1 MIPENYLIFLQIIL
15 FMFITPGAPRVLIM
29 SQSLNYGF
37 GKSLWTAFGDI
48 SANSLQM
55 ILVLFGFAALIKLF
69 PDVVIYFKWSGIL
82 YLLYIAYGYIK
93 SESNINISNKVKQK
107 SIGALY
113 IDGFLIAFL
122 SPKATVFFATVFPT
136 FLIAGPN
143 YYEHFFILLLTYIS
157 LDFLTLA
164 IYSGIARAIASKLK
178 NNLSLVNYISAGAL
192 VIIAI
197 VIAIKV

>member
-1 MIPENYLIFLQIIL
+1 MPENYLIFLQIII

-37 GKSLWTAFGDI
+37 RKSLWTAFGDI

-55 ILVLFGFAALIKLF
+55 VLVLFGLAALLKLF
-69 PDVVIYFKWSGIL
+69 PDIVIYFKWSGIA
-82 YLLYIAYGYIK
+82 YLLYIAHGYIK
-93 SESNINISNKVKQK
+93 SKSNINISNEIKPK
-107 SIGALY
+107 SISTLY

-136 FLIAGPN
+136 FLVAGPN
-143 YYEHFFILLLTYIS
+143 YYEHFFILLITYIS

-164 IYSGIARAIASKLK
+164 IYSGIARVIADKLK
-178 NNLSLVNYISAGAL
+178 ANLSLINYISAGAL

-197 VIAIKV
+197 IIAVKV

>member
-1 MIPENYLIFLQIIL
+1 MPENYLIFLQIII

-37 GKSLWTAFGDI
+37 RKSLWTAFGDI

-55 ILVLFGFAALIKLF
+55 VLVLFGLAALLKLF
-69 PDVVIYFKWSGIL
+69 PDIVIYFKWSGIA

-93 SESNINISNKVKQK
+93 SKSNINISNEIKPK
-107 SIGALY
+107 SISTLY

-136 FLIAGPN
+136 FLVAGPN
-143 YYEHFFILLLTYIS
+143 YYEHFFILLITYIS

-164 IYSGIARAIASKLK
+164 IYSGIARAIANKLK
-178 NNLSLVNYISAGAL
+178 ANLNLINYISAGAL

-197 VIAIKV
+197 IIAVKV

>member
-1 MIPENYLIFLQIIL
+1 MPENYLIFLQIIL
-15 FMFITPGAPRVLIM
+15 FMFINPGAPRVLIM

-55 ILVLFGFAALIKLF
+55 VLVLFGLAALLKLF
-69 PDVVIYFKWSGIL
+69 PDIVIYFKWSGIA

-93 SESNINISNKVKQK
+93 SKSNINISNEIKPK
-107 SIGALY
+107 SISTLY

-136 FLIAGPN
+136 FLVAGPN
-143 YYEHFFILLLTYIS
+143 YYERFFILLITYIS

-164 IYSGIARAIASKLK
+164 IYSGIARAIANKLK
-178 NNLSLVNYISAGAL
+178 ANLNLINYISAGAL

-197 VIAIKV
+197 IIAVKV

>member
-1 MIPENYLIFLQIIL
+1 MPENYLIFLQIIL

-55 ILVLFGFAALIKLF
+55 VLVLFGLAALLKLF
-69 PDVVIYFKWSGIL
+69 PDIVIYFKWSGIA

-93 SESNINISNKVKQK
+93 SKSNINISNEIKPK
-107 SIGALY
+107 SISTLY

-136 FLIAGPN
+136 FLVAGPN
-143 YYEHFFILLLTYIS
+143 YYERFFILLITYIS

-164 IYSGIARAIASKLK
+164 IYSGIARAIANKLK
-178 NNLSLVNYISAGAL
+178 ANLNLINYISAGAL

-197 VIAIKV
+197 IIAVKV

>member
-1 MIPENYLIFLQIIL
+1 MPENYLIFLQIII

-37 GKSLWTAFGDI
+37 RKSLWTAFGDI

-55 ILVLFGFAALIKLF
+55 VLVLFGLAALLKLF
-69 PDVVIYFKWSGIL
+69 PDIVIYFKWSGIA

-93 SESNINISNKVKQK
+93 SKSNINISNEIKPK
-107 SIGALY
+107 SISTLY

-136 FLIAGPN
+136 FLVAGPN
-143 YYEHFFILLLTYIS
+143 YYERFFILLITYIS

-164 IYSGIARAIASKLK
+164 IYSGIARAIANKLK
-178 NNLSLVNYISAGAL
+178 ANLNLINYISAGAL

-197 VIAIKV
+197 IIAVKV

>member
-1 MIPENYLIFLQIIL
+1 MPENYLIFLQIIL

-37 GKSLWTAFGDI
+37 RKSLWTAFGDI
-48 SANSLQM
+48 SANRLQM
-55 ILVLFGFAALIKLF
+55 VLVLFGLAALLKLF
-69 PDVVIYFKWSGIL
+69 PDIVIYFKWSGIA

-93 SESNINISNKVKQK
+93 SKSNINISNEIKPK
-107 SIGALY
+107 SISTLY

-136 FLIAGPN
+136 FLVAGPN
-143 YYEHFFILLLTYIS
+143 YYEHFFILLITYIS

-164 IYSGIARAIASKLK
+164 IYSGIARVIADKLK
-178 NNLSLVNYISAGAL
+178 TNLSLINYISAGAL

-197 VIAIKV
+197 IIAVKV

>member
-1 MIPENYLIFLQIIL
+1 MPENYLIFLQIII

-55 ILVLFGFAALIKLF
+55 VLVLFGLAALLKLF
-69 PDVVIYFKWSGIL
+69 PDIVIYFKWSGIA

-93 SESNINISNKVKQK
+93 LKSNINISNEIKPK
-107 SIGALY
+107 SISTLY

-136 FLIAGPN
+136 FLVAGPN
-143 YYEHFFILLLTYIS
+143 YYEHFFILLITYIS

-164 IYSGIARAIASKLK
+164 IYSGIARVIADKLK
-178 NNLSLVNYISAGAL
+178 ANLNLINYISAGAL

-197 VIAIKV
+197 IIAVKV

>member
-1 MIPENYLIFLQIIL
+1 MPENYLIFLQIII

-37 GKSLWTAFGDI
+37 RKSLWTAFGDI

-55 ILVLFGFAALIKLF
+55 VLVLFGLAALLKLF
-69 PDVVIYFKWSGIL
+69 PDIVIYFKWSGIA

-93 SESNINISNKVKQK
+93 LKSNINISNEIKPK
-107 SIGALY
+107 SISTLY

-136 FLIAGPN
+136 FLVAGPN
-143 YYEHFFILLLTYIS
+143 YYEHFFILLITYIS

-164 IYSGIARAIASKLK
+164 IYSGIARAIANKLK
-178 NNLSLVNYISAGAL
+178 ANLNLINYISAGAL

-197 VIAIKV
+197 IIAVKV

>member
-1 MIPENYLIFLQIIL
+1 MPENYLIFLQIII

-37 GKSLWTAFGDI
+37 RKSLWTAFGDI

-55 ILVLFGFAALIKLF
+55 VLVLFGLAALLKLF
-69 PDVVIYFKWSGIL
+69 PDIVIYFKWSGIA

-93 SESNINISNKVKQK
+93 LKSNINISNEIKPK
-107 SIGALY
+107 SISTLY
-113 IDGFLIAFL
+113 MDGFLIAFL

-136 FLIAGPN
+136 FLVAGPN
-143 YYEHFFILLLTYIS
+143 YYEHFFILLITYIS

-164 IYSGIARAIASKLK
+164 IYSGIARVIADKLK
-178 NNLSLVNYISAGAL
+178 ANLSLINYISAGAL

-197 VIAIKV
+197 IIAVKV

>member
-1 MIPENYLIFLQIIL
+1 MPENYLIFLQIII

-55 ILVLFGFAALIKLF
+55 VLVLFGLAALLKLF
-69 PDVVIYFKWSGIL
+69 PDIVIYFKWSGIA

-93 SESNINISNKVKQK
+93 SKSNINISNEIKPK
-107 SIGALY
+107 SISTLY

-136 FLIAGPN
+136 FLVAGPN
-143 YYEHFFILLLTYIS
+143 YYEHFFILLITYIS

-164 IYSGIARAIASKLK
+164 IYSGIARVIADKLK
-178 NNLSLVNYISAGAL
+178 ANLSLINYISAGAL

-197 VIAIKV
+197 IIAVKV

>member
-1 MIPENYLIFLQIIL
+1 MPENYLIFLQIII

-37 GKSLWTAFGDI
+37 RKSLWTAFGDI

-55 ILVLFGFAALIKLF
+55 VLVLFGLAALLKLF
-69 PDVVIYFKWSGIL
+69 PDIVIYFKWSGIA

-93 SESNINISNKVKQK
+93 SKSNINISNEIKPK
-107 SIGALY
+107 SISTLY
-113 IDGFLIAFL
+113 MDGFLIAFL

-136 FLIAGPN
+136 FLVAGPN
-143 YYEHFFILLLTYIS
+143 YYERFFILLITYIS

-164 IYSGIARAIASKLK
+164 IYSGIARAIANKLK
-178 NNLSLVNYISAGAL
+178 ANLNLINYISAGAL

-197 VIAIKV
+197 IIAVKV

>member
-1 MIPENYLIFLQIIL
+1 MPENYLIFLQIII

-37 GKSLWTAFGDI
+37 RKSLWTAFGDI

-55 ILVLFGFAALIKLF
+55 VLVLFGLAALLKLF
-69 PDVVIYFKWSGIL
+69 PDIVIYFKWSGIA

-93 SESNINISNKVKQK
+93 LKSNINISNEIKPK
-107 SIGALY
+107 SISTLY

-136 FLIAGPN
+136 FLVAGPN
-143 YYEHFFILLLTYIS
+143 YYEHFFILLITYIS
-157 LDFLTLA
+157 LDFLKLA
-164 IYSGIARAIASKLK
+164 IYSGIARVIADKLK
-178 NNLSLVNYISAGAL
+178 ANLSLINYISAGAL

-197 VIAIKV
+197 IIAVKV

>member
-1 MIPENYLIFLQIIL
+1 MPENYLIFLQIIL

-55 ILVLFGFAALIKLF
+55 VLVLFGLAALLKLF
-69 PDVVIYFKWSGIL
+69 PDIVIYFKWSGIA

-93 SESNINISNKVKQK
+93 SKSNINISNEIKPK
-107 SIGALY
+107 SISTLY

-136 FLIAGPN
+136 FLVAGPN
-143 YYEHFFILLLTYIS
+143 YYEHFFILLITYIS

-164 IYSGIARAIASKLK
+164 IYSGIARAIANKLK
-178 NNLSLVNYISAGAL
+178 ANLNLINYISAGAL

-197 VIAIKV
+197 IIAVKV

>member
-1 MIPENYLIFLQIIL
+1 MPENYLIFLQIIL

-55 ILVLFGFAALIKLF
+55 VLVLFGLAALLKLF
-69 PDVVIYFKWSGIL
+69 PDIVIYFKWSGIA

-93 SESNINISNKVKQK
+93 LKSNINISNEIKPK
-107 SIGALY
+107 SISTLY

-136 FLIAGPN
+136 FLVAGPN
-143 YYEHFFILLLTYIS
+143 YYERFFILLITYIS

-164 IYSGIARAIASKLK
+164 IYSGIARAIANKLK
-178 NNLSLVNYISAGAL
+178 ANLNLINYISAGAL

-197 VIAIKV
+197 IIAVKV

>member
-1 MIPENYLIFLQIIL
+1 MPENYLIFLQIIL

-55 ILVLFGFAALIKLF
+55 VLVLFGLAALLKLF
-69 PDVVIYFKWSGIL
+69 PDIVIYFKWSGIA

-93 SESNINISNKVKQK
+93 SKSNINISNEIKPK
-107 SIGALY
+107 SISTLY
-113 IDGFLIAFL
+113 IDGFFIAFL

-136 FLIAGPN
+136 FLVAGPN
-143 YYEHFFILLLTYIS
+143 YYEHFFILLITYIS

-164 IYSGIARAIASKLK
+164 IYSGIARAIANKLK
-178 NNLSLVNYISAGAL
+178 ANLNLINYISAGAL

-197 VIAIKV
+197 IIAVKV

>member
-1 MIPENYLIFLQIIL
+1 MVPENYLIFLQIII

-37 GKSLWTAFGDI
+37 RKSLWTAFGDI

-55 ILVLFGFAALIKLF
+55 VLVLFGLAALLKLF
-69 PDVVIYFKWSGIL
+69 PDIVIYFKWSGIA

-93 SESNINISNKVKQK
+93 SKSNINISNEIKPK
-107 SIGALY
+107 SISTLY

-136 FLIAGPN
+136 FLVAGPN
-143 YYEHFFILLLTYIS
+143 YYEHFFILLITYIS

-164 IYSGIARAIASKLK
+164 IYSGIARVIADKLK
-178 NNLSLVNYISAGAL
+178 ANLSLINYISAGAL

-197 VIAIKV
+197 IIAVKV

>member
-1 MIPENYLIFLQIIL
+1 MPENYLIFLQIIL

-37 GKSLWTAFGDI
+37 RKSLWTAFGDI

-55 ILVLFGFAALIKLF
+55 VLVLFGLAALLKLF
-69 PDVVIYFKWSGIL
+69 PDIVIYFKWSGIA

-93 SESNINISNKVKQK
+93 SKSNINISNEIKPK
-107 SIGALY
+107 SISTLY

-136 FLIAGPN
+136 FLVAGPN
-143 YYEHFFILLLTYIS
+143 YYEHFFILLITYIS

-164 IYSGIARAIASKLK
+164 IYSGIARVIADKLK
-178 NNLSLVNYISAGAL
+178 ANLSLINYISAGAL

-197 VIAIKV
+197 IIAVKV

>member
-1 MIPENYLIFLQIIL
+1 MPENYLIFLQIIL

-55 ILVLFGFAALIKLF
+55 VLVLFGLAALLKLF
-69 PDVVIYFKWSGIL
+69 PDIVIYFKWSGIA

-93 SESNINISNKVKQK
+93 LKSNINISNEIKPK
-107 SIGALY
+107 SISTLY
-113 IDGFLIAFL
+113 MDGFLIAFL

-136 FLIAGPN
+136 FLVAGPN
-143 YYEHFFILLLTYIS
+143 YYERFFILLITYIS

-164 IYSGIARAIASKLK
+164 IYSGIARAIANKLK
-178 NNLSLVNYISAGAL
+178 ANLNLINYISAGAL

-197 VIAIKV
+197 IIAVKV